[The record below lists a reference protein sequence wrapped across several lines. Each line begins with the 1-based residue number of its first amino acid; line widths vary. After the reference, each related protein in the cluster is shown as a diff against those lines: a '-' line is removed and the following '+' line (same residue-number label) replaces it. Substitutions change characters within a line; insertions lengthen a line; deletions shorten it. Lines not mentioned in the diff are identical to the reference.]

1 MADAII
7 EVEDDDDFLAQVAT
21 LEADALSSKRRKT
34 TATTTTTASAAVT
47 RSSINAA
54 AAEESA
60 EGAYTAALRGSRSLL
75 FQQQSSRSNGGFK
88 VLNNNNN
95 NNNNMFANPGFAGGG
110 GTVGGGGVDS
120 CFKCGKSGHWS
131 RDCDT
136 NLYGV
141 VDPSVPEKACPCGL
155 GACIVLTANTEKN
168 RGRQFYKCPLRELSP
183 GRCANQN
190 NKENIYRDALA
201 AGSKDEAL
209 AMTIWIRLLEKI
221 RELFTNRPPNYVRVA
236 HELHEDGEPHLHAL
250 VQFSYRFQTQDE
262 RFFDITHD
270 RTNRH
275 FHPNIQGA
283 NNHQAVLE
291 YIFKY
296 EDYTEWG
303 EFRERGRCAN
313 QNNKENIY
321 HDALVIGSKDEAL
334 AMVRNGDPKCYW
346 LNYDKLLSNYDRIS
360 FKPSL
365 PYVHRFTETVWIV
378 PTCIQI
384 GKTCWVRSLG
394 PHNYYSG
401 HIDLRDHNDD
411 VFYNVIDDV
420 APQFLKHRREFIGA
434 QWEWISNC
442 KYARPR
448 KIKDGILTIILCN
461 PGADS
466 SYRDFL
472 DKHEHAGSK
481 RGRSEMQSSTQS
493 ISPSLPEPI
502 KKRHRNEKKK
512 AQRRKIFHFQ
522 CGCLIFHTNGCVEPH
537 PLEREDAIRGLL
549 RHFEEPD
556 VVQSGRHVP
565 TWESRGLQDRMP
577 VQLQPPASCE
587 NGGCGFFEWCDKNI
601 GTDNTTVRSQ
611 THVSNPS
618 HASNPSI
625 PELSCLCGAGSC
637 LILTAKTGKNI
648 GQQFYRCPANQITDT
663 TVISAHESL
672 GSSCGFFKW
681 CHQHTIQG
689 SPPVPVSTAKIY
701 KTNETG
707 GNNFSLRSGSSC
719 FKCGMDGHWAKDCPT
734 LLIQK
739 PANQGG
745 TTASSHA
752 CYKCGN
758 PGHWAKDCSG

>member
-34 TATTTTTASAAVT
+34 TATTTTTTSAAVT

-88 VLNNNNN
+88 VLNNNNNN

-168 RGRQFYKCPLRELSP
+168 RGRQFYKCPLRE
-183 GRCANQN
+183 Q
-190 NKENIYRDALA
+190 
-201 AGSKDEAL
+201 
-209 AMTIWIRLLEKI
+209 
-221 RELFTNRPPNYVRVA
+221 PPNYVRVA

-262 RFFDITHD
+262 RFFDVTHD

-303 EFRERGRCAN
+303 EFREKGRCAN

-321 HDALVIGSKDEAL
+321 HDALVVGSKDEAL

-346 LNYDKLLSNYDRIS
+346 LNYDKLSSNYDRIS

-365 PYVHRFTETVWIV
+365 PYVHQNIRDEAQRPHRPKSIIIEG
-378 PTCIQI
+378 PSRI
-384 GKTCWVRSLG
+384 GKTCWARSLG

-420 APQFLKHRREFIGA
+420 APQFLKHWREFIGA
-434 QWEWISNC
+434 QREWISNC
-442 KYARPR
+442 KYVRPR
-448 KIKDGILTIILCN
+448 KINDGILTIILCN

-481 RGRSEMQSSTQS
+481 RGRSKTQSSTQS
-493 ISPSLPEPI
+493 ISPSSPEPI

-522 CGCLIFHTNGCVEPH
+522 CGCLIFHMNGCVEPH
-537 PLEREDAIRGLL
+537 PLKREDAIRGLL

-556 VVQSGRHVP
+556 VVQGGRHVP

-611 THVSNPS
+611 TQVSNPS

-648 GQQFYRCPANQITDT
+648 GQQFYRCPANQ
-663 TVISAHESL
+663 

-681 CHQHTIQG
+681 CHEHTIQG
-689 SPPVPVSTAKIY
+689 SPPVPVITAKIY

-707 GNNFSLRSGSSC
+707 GNNFGLRSGSSC

>member
-34 TATTTTTASAAVT
+34 TAATTTTSAAVT

-88 VLNNNNN
+88 VLNNNNNNN

-168 RGRQFYKCPLRELSP
+168 RGRQFYKCPLRE
-183 GRCANQN
+183 
-190 NKENIYRDALA
+190 
-201 AGSKDEAL
+201 
-209 AMTIWIRLLEKI
+209 
-221 RELFTNRPPNYVRVA
+221 
-236 HELHEDGEPHLHAL
+236 
-250 VQFSYRFQTQDE
+250 
-262 RFFDITHD
+262 
-270 RTNRH
+270 
-275 FHPNIQGA
+275 
-283 NNHQAVLE
+283 
-291 YIFKY
+291 
-296 EDYTEWG
+296 
-303 EFRERGRCAN
+303 
-313 QNNKENIY
+313 
-321 HDALVIGSKDEAL
+321 
-334 AMVRNGDPKCYW
+334 
-346 LNYDKLLSNYDRIS
+346 
-360 FKPSL
+360 
-365 PYVHRFTETVWIV
+365 
-378 PTCIQI
+378 
-384 GKTCWVRSLG
+384 
-394 PHNYYSG
+394 
-401 HIDLRDHNDD
+401 
-411 VFYNVIDDV
+411 
-420 APQFLKHRREFIGA
+420 
-434 QWEWISNC
+434 
-442 KYARPR
+442 
-448 KIKDGILTIILCN
+448 
-461 PGADS
+461 
-466 SYRDFL
+466 
-472 DKHEHAGSK
+472 
-481 RGRSEMQSSTQS
+481 
-493 ISPSLPEPI
+493 
-502 KKRHRNEKKK
+502 
-512 AQRRKIFHFQ
+512 
-522 CGCLIFHTNGCVEPH
+522 
-537 PLEREDAIRGLL
+537 
-549 RHFEEPD
+549 
-556 VVQSGRHVP
+556 
-565 TWESRGLQDRMP
+565 
-577 VQLQPPASCE
+577 E

-648 GQQFYRCPANQITDT
+648 GQQFYRCPANQ
-663 TVISAHESL
+663 

-681 CHQHTIQG
+681 CHEHTIQG

-707 GNNFSLRSGSSC
+707 GNNFGLRSGSSC

-752 CYKCGN
+752 CYNKPAQKKYEGELTDKSHTLLHLTIFGLLSNGRWRLVGMFNIVGKSPEFRWKFTGVLRTMSRILSEKKRIINGEIRAKKNSKTFKQIISNIDQNENYKECYKTFSPPVTKTRKLLVQNLKVFSIRTEKQKCITEKKKKKKRDRRRKADIEKRFQ
-758 PGHWAKDCSG
+758 AKSKEREREEEEESRTFGSTQKVAGLNSVHMFHIGPIAIPDLEHFRVLLFFSLGSTFEVGISLFFFNTSRIDRHVVILYCMKIISMLDLFEIMRKNLGLVV